1 MSGHTAGRLIAAE
14 IAGRFAS
21 FNMPNLHRRTTEA
34 GLDDDFRPGVEL
46 DGEQQAVDLSNEFE
60 RQFFGDLML
69 FTTEDLV
76 KQADVTQPFPQDA
89 IEAVIA
95 RKETELLALYQQ
107 KHEAIVA
114 RNRQLNNLVFNA
126 GHWWLRSPEL
136 ALALRQ
142 VQAFSGNIERNFGEN
157 ALAWRQIQSPEHR
170 AQRRRQIVEA
180 LMNYRTERGAWDS
193 LF

>member
-1 MSGHTAGRLIAAE
+1 AAE
-14 IAGRFAS
+14 AKARFAS

-46 DGEQQAVDLSNEFE
+46 NGDREQQSIDLSNEFE

-69 FTTEDLV
+69 FSTEELV
-76 KQADVTQPFPQDA
+76 KQADVNQPFAQDV

-95 RKETELLALYQQ
+95 RKEAELLALYQQ
-107 KHEAIVA
+107 KHEAIVD
-114 RNRQLNNLVFNA
+114 RNRQLHDLVFNA

-136 ALALRQ
+136 AVALRQ
-142 VQAFSGNIERNFGEN
+142 VQAFIDNINRNFGEHS
-157 ALAWRQIQSPEHR
+157 LSWRQIQSAEHR
-170 AQRRRQIVEA
+170 AQRKRQIVEA
-180 LMNYRTERGAWDS
+180 LMNYRAERDAWDS